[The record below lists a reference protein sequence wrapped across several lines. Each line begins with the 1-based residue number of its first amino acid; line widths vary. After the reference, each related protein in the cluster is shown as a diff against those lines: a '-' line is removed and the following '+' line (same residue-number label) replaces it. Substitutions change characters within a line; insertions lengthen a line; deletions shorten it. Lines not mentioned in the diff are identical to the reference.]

1 MSQFRRPP
9 LPESPWALAC
19 TVGVA
24 LLAVAAGAAAY
35 QHNRARR
42 TALALTGKPEVRPAR
57 FDVGQAVMF
66 QPQQRGGLWT
76 GPWVRGHVVAARLYS
91 EPRDRQRLRYRYD
104 IRSTEQK
111 DGEELFGYAVEEYD
125 ISPARA

>member
-1 MSQFRRPP
+1 MPQFRRPSP
-9 LPESPWALAC
+9 PASPWGLAC

-24 LLAVAAGAAAY
+24 LLAVAAGVAVY
-35 QHNRARR
+35 NSRTPRRA
-42 TALALTGKPEVRPAR
+42 TALPRKPEVRPAR

-66 QPQQRGGLWT
+66 QPQVRGGLWT
-76 GPWVRGHVVAARLYS
+76 GAWVRGHVTAARLYS

-104 IRSTEQK
+104 IRSTEKK

>member
-1 MSQFRRPP
+1 MPQFRRPSP
-9 LPESPWALAC
+9 PASPWGLAC
-19 TVGVA
+19 TVGLA
-24 LLAVAAGAAAY
+24 LLAVAAGVAAY
-35 QHNRARR
+35 NTRAPRR
-42 TALALTGKPEVRPAR
+42 ATALPSPPEVRPAR

-66 QPQQRGGLWT
+66 QPQVRGGLWT

-104 IRSTEQK
+104 IRSTEKK
-111 DGEELFGYAVEEYD
+111 DGEELLGYAVEEYD